1 MHYSLMQFKFITE
14 NSASL
19 PVDPMFWDYLLSTAQ
34 KDWQMFVYEQDFLY
48 TQFQRTRALQV
59 TLFLL

>member
-1 MHYSLMQFKFITE
+1 MQFKFITE

-19 PVDPMFWDYLLSTAQ
+19 PVDPKFWDYLLSTAQ

-59 TLFLL
+59 TLCPY